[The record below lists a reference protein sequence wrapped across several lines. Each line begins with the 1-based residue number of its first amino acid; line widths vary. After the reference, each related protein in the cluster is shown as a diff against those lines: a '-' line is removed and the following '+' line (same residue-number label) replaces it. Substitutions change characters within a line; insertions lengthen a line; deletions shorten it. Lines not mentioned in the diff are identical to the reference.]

1 MESWQVF
8 EIDSHEDLEL
18 CKDLSKIKLVDEYTM
33 SIESMD

>member
-18 CKDLSKIKLVDEYTM
+18 CKDLSKIKLVDGIYNE
-33 SIESMD
+33 